1 MFQIYLPIAE
11 MSVDMFL
18 LLAMGG
24 MIGFISGMFGVG
36 GGFLMTPLLIFIGVP
51 PPVAVGSEVNQVVAA
66 SVSGFLAHWRRGQ
79 VDFKMGGVMLV
90 GGTTGSAFGV
100 WLFEVLRTLGQIDVV
115 ISLSYVVLLG
125 AIGNLMLIESGRAMM
140 RRRRGGAARRK
151 AHIHTWVHGLP
162 FKMRFRTSRLYISAI
177 LPVGIGFFIGV
188 LAAVLGVGGGFLLV
202 PAMIYLLG
210 MPVSVVIG
218 TSLFQTTF
226 VTATATFLHAVNT
239 QTVDVVL
246 AGLLILGAVIGA
258 QFGTRVGA
266 QLRGEEL
273 RALLALV
280 VLAVCATL
288 FYRLITTPA
297 NVFSLTLAGGA

>member
-18 LLAMGG
+18 LLGMGG

-90 GGTTGSAFGV
+90 GGTIGSAFGV
-100 WLFEVLRTLGQIDVV
+100 WLFDILRTMGQIDVV

-125 AIGNLMLIESGRAMM
+125 SIGSLMLAESGRAML
-140 RRRRGGAARRK
+140 RRRRGGGGRRK

-177 LPVGIGFFIGV
+177 LPVSIGFFIGV
-188 LAAVLGVGGGFLLV
+188 LAALLGVGGGFLLV

-239 QTVDVVL
+239 QTVDVLL

-258 QFGTRVGA
+258 QVGTRVGG

-288 FYRLITTPA
+288 FYGLLATPA
-297 NVFSLTLAGGA
+297 NVFSLTAGFS